1 MQDNRLPSLPTV
13 QQSSATDQVFDALYQ
28 AVVSVDLLP
37 GSKVS
42 EAEIAKQLGVSRQPV
57 RDAFFRLSKLGFL
70 QIRPQRATLITKIS
84 TDAVF
89 EAIFIR
95 NALEFACL
103 TAAMDKMDDSGLAA
117 LQDLIDQQMATTA
130 PEESIQFQ
138 QLDDAFHFKI
148 AEIGGHDHV
157 WTLIRDHKG
166 QMDRVR
172 YLSLVDGKQR
182 TIDEHVQILNA
193 IRNGD
198 ALTASNV
205 LNEHLCHIKTYIHD
219 IRAQYPDYFEENSQ

>member
-1 MQDNRLPSLPTV
+1 MQDIRLPTLRAA

-28 AVVSVDLLP
+28 AVVSLDLSP

-70 QIRPQRATLITKIS
+70 KIRPQRATLISKIS
-84 TDAVF
+84 TEAVF

-95 NALEFACL
+95 NALELACL
-103 TAAMDKMDDSGLAA
+103 QAAMTHMTATGLAELENLIE
-117 LQDLIDQQMATTA
+117 LQKTTTA
-130 PEESIQFQ
+130 TKESIQFQ
-138 QLDDAFHFKI
+138 QLDDAFHLKI
-148 AEIGGHDHV
+148 AEIGGHEHV
-157 WTLIRDHKG
+157 WTLIRDQKG

-182 TIDEHVQILNA
+182 TIDEHVQILDA
-193 IRNGD
+193 IKNND
-198 ALTASNV
+198 KTTACAV
-205 LNEHLCHIKTYIHD
+205 LEQHLCHIKTYIND
-219 IRAQYPDYFEENSQ
+219 IRTQYPDYFEENSQ